1 MKVYAAIGAV
11 SAAMS
16 HTGISKGRKNQQQ
29 GYNFRGIDDVL
40 NALSTALVGAGLVI
54 LPRCVERIVV
64 ERETK
69 NGGALF
75 NVTCRV
81 EFDLVSTEDGSKHT
95 VSTYGE
101 AMDSADKATNKAM
114 SAAYKYLALL
124 VFCIPTEASPETDAD
139 FSTHDVKGSLVPVLE
154 ASIAAVKAQRT
165 GVMADVLAN
174 MLPLS
179 AEDALYFDELAVNVE
194 ELFAS
199 KGGSVAF
206 DRIDAEGLDT
216 AQKIHLNSR
225 LGSKVRSAL
234 KAERAARV
242 PA

>member
-1 MKVYAAIGAV
+1 MIVYKAIGAV

-16 HTGISKGRKNQQQ
+16 HSGISKGRKNQQQ

-40 NALSTALVGAGLVI
+40 NALSTALVDAGLVI

-69 NGGALF
+69 SGGALF

-139 FSTHDVKGSLVPVLE
+139 FTTHQPVSVP
-154 ASIAAVKAQRT
+154 AVTTTRG
-165 GVMADVLAN
+165 GVMGAVLRDMPPMDADE
-174 MLPLS
+174 
-179 AEDALYFDELAVNVE
+179 AEFLGELAGNAIALHKAKGIVN
-194 ELFAS
+194 
-199 KGGSVAF
+199 AF
-206 DRIDAEGLDT
+206 DRIESEMLDND
-216 AQKIHLNSR
+216 QKTYLWNLLPSD
-225 LGSKVRSAL
+225 LRSAL
-234 KAERAARV
+234 KKEGEKRKV